1 MHCISTPVIN
11 AEKKKKYRGMC
22 GSFKM
27 SKAKIKGL
35 NDVKVPKVFFINLQ
49 KQFVPILNCS
59 YIEAFSF
66 HIYML

>member
-49 KQFVPILNCS
+49 KQFVPILNC
-59 YIEAFSF
+59 IFLK
-66 HIYML
+66 MLLY